1 VNLVD
6 SSGWLEYLA
15 DGPNANY
22 FAAPIEDVD
31 NLLVPSLCILE
42 VFKNVLRQRDENSA
56 LQSVALM
63 QQGIIVDLDT
73 SIALSAAKLGLEY
86 KLPLAD
92 SIVLATARAND
103 VIVWTQ
109 DVDFKDID
117 GVEYIAKEK
126 K

>member
-1 VNLVD
+1 MNLVD
-6 SSGWLEYLA
+6 SSGWLEYFA

-31 NLLVPSLCILE
+31 NLLVPSLCVLE

-56 LQSVALM
+56 LQIVALM
-63 QQGIIVDLDT
+63 EQGTILDLDT
-73 SIALSAAKLGLEY
+73 SIALSAAKLGLEH

-92 SIVLATARAND
+92 SIVLATAKANNA
-103 VIVWTQ
+103 IVWTQ

-117 GVEYIAKEK
+117 GVEYIAKK
-126 K
+126 KK